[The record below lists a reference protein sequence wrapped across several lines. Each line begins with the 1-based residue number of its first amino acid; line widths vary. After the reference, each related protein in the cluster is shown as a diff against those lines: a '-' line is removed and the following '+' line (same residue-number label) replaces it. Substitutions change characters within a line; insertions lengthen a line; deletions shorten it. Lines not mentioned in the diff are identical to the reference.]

1 MEIKLIVNYYFKTI
15 LKMYSKP
22 YYNNSLLHVIMSI
35 KNVKLWLVLMILCNC
50 FTLVIAQERPNI
62 IVILADDLGYND
74 LGYTGS
80 KDIFTPHIDALAN
93 NGMICTNGYVT
104 HPYCG
109 PSRAGLITGRY
120 QARFGM
126 EINPTYSPY
135 DLHMGLPLEEKTFA
149 KRLQEVGYRTGV
161 IGKWHLGAA
170 PPYHPNNRGFNHFY
184 GFLSGGH
191 DYFPENVSSN
201 RSLIN
206 DQGSP
211 RYSENEGCFLPLAL
225 NNNYG
230 EFNEYLTTAL
240 SKNAADFVKKSDNNP
255 FMLYL
260 AYNAP
265 HLPFQAPKETIEKY
279 SHIKERSRRVYAAM
293 IDEMDR
299 GIGMVVE
306 ALKETGKLDNT
317 IIFFLSDNGGVL
329 NSKYVDGPIGSN
341 YPFKS
346 GKGSMYEG
354 GSHVPFLVH
363 WPKGIKS
370 PKTFNGLVS
379 ALDIAATAL
388 SVGNANISE
397 ANLDGVDLT
406 PFLTGEKSDSPHDAL
421 FWRMDEGT
429 SWSVRTGTSKFLLE
443 GKKVEP
449 ELYDMIKDPY
459 ESLNVIKSNSKTR
472 KALAELWN
480 EWNAKNEN
488 ITWLQANAYQKKRL
502 EVYKKLH
509 EELEKEAGKRPVIN
523 IE

>member
-1 MEIKLIVNYYFKTI
+1 MKNRNLTI
-15 LKMYSKP
+15 
-22 YYNNSLLHVIMSI
+22 I
-35 KNVKLWLVLMILCNC
+35 
-50 FTLVIAQERPNI
+50 FTLIFCYTSFLFAQERPNI

-80 KDIFTPHIDALAN
+80 KDILTPQIDKLAK

-120 QARFGM
+120 QARFGF

-135 DLHMGLPLEEKTFA
+135 DLYMGLPLEEKTFA
-149 KRLQEVGYRTGV
+149 KRLQEAGYRTGV
-161 IGKWHLGAA
+161 VGKWHLGAA

-191 DYFPENVSSN
+191 DYFPNSVNST
-201 RSLIN
+201 RPLIN
-206 DQGSP
+206 NNGDVS
-211 RYSENEGCFLPLAL
+211 YSVNEGGYLPLVL

-240 SKNAADFVKKSDNNP
+240 SRNAASFVKKSDEKP

-265 HLPFQAPKETIEKY
+265 HLPLQAPEETIKKY
-279 SHIKERSRRVYAAM
+279 SHIKNQSRRVYAAM
-293 IDEMDR
+293 IDEMDS
-299 GIGMVVE
+299 GIGMVID
-306 ALKETGKLDNT
+306 ALKETGKLENT

-329 NSKYVDGPIGSN
+329 NSKYVKDTIGSN
-341 YPFKS
+341 YPFKD

-354 GSHVPFLVH
+354 GCHVPFFVH
-363 WPKGIKS
+363 WPKGIKN
-370 PKTFNGLVS
+370 PKKFNGLVS

-388 SVGNANISE
+388 SVGNADTSD

-406 PFLTGEKSDSPHDAL
+406 PYLTNQRNDSPHNAL
-421 FWRMDEGT
+421 FWRMNEGT
-429 SWSVRTGTSKFLLE
+429 GWSVRTEKFKFLLNNM
-443 GKKVEP
+443 KASP

-459 ESLNVIKSNSKTR
+459 ESLNIITPNSNER
-472 KALAELWN
+472 KALAKLWN
-480 EWNAKNEN
+480 DWNYNNKN
-488 ITWLQANAYQKKRL
+488 ITWLQANDYQKKRIEL
-502 EVYKKLH
+502 YKKLNL
-509 EELEKEAGKRPVIN
+509 ELKKKASLRPGIK